1 VKEKLVSTENV
12 VLADKIIGRLK
23 SKESPGMILLYG
35 EAGMGKTY
43 YADKRTFSH
52 GWCYY
57 RMRATETAKSFLQ
70 QVYKRLNKVYSG
82 SNEIL
87 RGSTAKLE
95 DACIEMLL
103 KLPNQVFVIDETNFC
118 AQFRKWE
125 IIEVIR
131 DFRDTAHANIIM
143 IGEHDTRKVLESYNP
158 HFFSRCEFIN
168 FTANTAQD
176 VAMVM
181 KSCSEVE
188 FDKGVY
194 DLVVKKF
201 KGNLRKVQS
210 FIQDCEV
217 TAVDNELTKITLKDL
232 ES

>member
-1 VKEKLVSTENV
+1 MQKKLVSTENV
-12 VLADKIIGRLK
+12 VLADKIINRLK
-23 SKESPGMILLYG
+23 SKESPGMILIHG
-35 EAGMGKTY
+35 KAGMGKTY
-43 YADKRTFSH
+43 YTDMRTFSR

-57 RMRATETAKSFLQ
+57 RMRATDSAKSFLQ
-70 QVYKRLNKVYSG
+70 QVYKRLNKIYTG
-82 SNEIL
+82 SNEVL
-87 RGSTAKLE
+87 SGSTAKLE
-95 DACIEMLL
+95 DACIEMFL
-103 KLPNQVFVIDETNFC
+103 KMPDQVFVFDETNLC

-125 IIEVIR
+125 IIEVFR
-131 DFRDTAHANIIM
+131 DFRDTAHASIIM
-143 IGEHDTRKVLESYNP
+143 IGEHDTREVLESYNP

-168 FTANTAQD
+168 FKANTAAD

-181 KSCSEVE
+181 KSCSDVE
-188 FDKGVY
+188 FDKDVY